1 MTALPLTSNLPPFQ
15 PRAPLR
21 TPHNRSPKRLLFIF
35 PYCRRLPPR
44 TSSAACARFR
54 LSRQKSS
61 RIKVTT
67 LQKSLDLLVDEHRTQ
82 MALTLQFI
90 STLSSQLASIAT
102 AMPQIKNQYGRSK
115 VLSYT
120 STSCRSPPRLS
131 SRLKSH
137 SSHTHSRLT
146 NSSPNVIRL
155 SQLAS
160 IHLQSLYP
168 P

>member
-1 MTALPLTSNLPPFQ
+1 MTAFPLTSNLPPFQ

-102 AMPQIKNQYGRSK
+102 AMPQIKNQLWPFQSSI
-115 VLSYT
+115 LHFHQLQIT
-120 STSCRSPPRLS
+120 SQTQFETEIAFIA
-131 SRLKSH
+131 
-137 SSHTHSRLT
+137 HTLVPDKLFT
-146 NSSPNVIRL
+146 
-155 SQLAS
+155 
-160 IHLQSLYP
+160 
-168 P
+168 